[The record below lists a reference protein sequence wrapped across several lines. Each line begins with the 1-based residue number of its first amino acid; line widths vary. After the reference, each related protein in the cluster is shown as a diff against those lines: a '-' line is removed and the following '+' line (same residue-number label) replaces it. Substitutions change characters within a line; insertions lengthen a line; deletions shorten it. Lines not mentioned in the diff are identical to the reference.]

1 MDKMVVM
8 KGQRYSAVLAGVVG
22 IAFLLW
28 LFEPV
33 RTFGGYVLTKI
44 AGPYSVGERLA
55 QFDEVVKN
63 RVHADFAA
71 AGVLYPPKHLA
82 VLAFKDSQL
91 LELYAKNAQEQPW
104 QLIKTYPIV
113 KASGVLGPKL
123 QEGDKQVPE
132 GIYQS
137 ESLNPNS
144 RYHLA
149 IRVNYP
155 NEFDR
160 QMAVVDGRTNLG
172 GDIMIHGSSSSVGCL
187 AMGNEAAE
195 DLFVLAAHTAS
206 LGVKIVI
213 SPTDFRKNALVDEA
227 IAGNKLSWRA
237 KLYTDIRQVL
247 QTF

>member
-1 MDKMVVM
+1 MLM
-8 KGQRYSAVLAGVVG
+8 KGQKYFAMLGAVTG
-22 IAFLLW
+22 IALLLW

-33 RTFGGYVLTKI
+33 RTFGGFVLTKI
-44 AGPYSVGERLA
+44 AGPYSVAERLE
-55 QFDEVVKN
+55 QFDKVVKH
-63 RVHADFAA
+63 RLAADFSE
-71 AGVLYPPKHLA
+71 AGIQYPPKHLA

-160 QMAVVDGRTNLG
+160 QMAVADGRSNLG

-195 DLFVLAAHTAS
+195 DLFVLAAHTGS

-227 IAGNKLSWRA
+227 IAGNKPSWREL
-237 KLYTDIRQVL
+237 LYRDIRQAL
-247 QTF
+247 RTF